1 MLTEAVASDEAYFD
15 ELREREFSRLA
26 RTGEAYLDYTGS
38 ALYTDSQ
45 VRAHAALMTD
55 GLFGNPHSEHRGSR
69 ASTAVMDEA
78 RRRTLA
84 WLDADED
91 SYDLCFTANTTAA
104 IKLVAES
111 YRFGPD
117 ISLVLTADNHNSVNG
132 IREYA
137 ARRGGSVFYL
147 PLDQELRLADPIA
160 RLGRLRRQSGLLAFP
175 AQSNF
180 SGVRHPL
187 SLVTSA
193 QALGFDVLLDAA
205 SYLPAHALSL
215 RRHPAAFVALSFYK
229 MFGYPTGVGA
239 LVARRDA
246 LARLERPW
254 FAGGTVAYASVQLG
268 TFCRREGHDGF
279 EDGTPNFLAIAALD
293 AGFNVLSDVSMP
305 RLAGHVAHLT
315 RRLLEDLAAMRHS
328 NGAPLVRV
336 HGPGGAGDRGG
347 TVAFTL
353 WTSDGRPIPY
363 WAVEARAADAR
374 VAIRGGCFC
383 NPGASESAFNLP
395 AAASAR
401 CFESGKGDFTVQ
413 HFSECLGDTI
423 PVGAIR
429 ASVGLATNRHD
440 VQRLIDVVAS
450 FRD

>member
-26 RTGEAYLDYTGS
+26 KNGEAYLDYTGR

-45 VRAHAALMTD
+45 VRAHAALMAD
-55 GLFGNPHSEHRGSR
+55 GLFGNPHSEHRASR

-84 WLDADED
+84 WLDADEE
-91 SYDLCFTANTTAA
+91 SYDLCFTANATAA

-111 YRFGPD
+111 YPFGPEVP
-117 ISLVLTADNHNSVNG
+117 LVLTADNHNSVNG

-137 ARRGGSVFYL
+137 ARRGSQIFYL
-147 PLDQELRLADPIA
+147 PLDEQLRLADPVA
-160 RLGRLRRQSGLLAFP
+160 RLGGLRRQNGLLAFP

-180 SGVRHPL
+180 SGVQHPL

-215 RRHPAAFVALSFYK
+215 RRHPATFVALSFYK

-239 LVARRDA
+239 LIARRDA

-254 FAGGTVAYASVQLG
+254 FAGGTVAYASVELG
-268 TFCRREGHDGF
+268 TFRRREGHDGF

-293 AGFNVLSDVSMP
+293 AGFDVLSDVSMP
-305 RLAGHVAHLT
+305 RLTGHVAHLT
-315 RRLLEDLAAMRHS
+315 RGLLEDLAAMRHS
-328 NGAPLVRV
+328 NGAPLVNV
-336 HGPGGAGDRGG
+336 YGPGWADDRGG
-347 TVAFTL
+347 SVAFTL
-353 WTSDGRPIPY
+353 WTSDRRPIIGSPKL
-363 WAVEARAADAR
+363 VPR
-374 VAIRGGCFC
+374 
-383 NPGASESAFNLP
+383 P
-395 AAASAR
+395 
-401 CFESGKGDFTVQ
+401 
-413 HFSECLGDTI
+413 
-423 PVGAIR
+423 PV
-429 ASVGLATNRHD
+429 
-440 VQRLIDVVAS
+440 
-450 FRD
+450 

>member
-1 MLTEAVASDEAYFD
+1 MLTEVVASDEEYFD

-26 RTGEAYLDYTGS
+26 RADEAYLDYTGS

-45 VRAHAALMTD
+45 VRAHAALLAD
-55 GLFGNPHSEHRGSR
+55 GLFGNPHSEHRASR
-69 ASTAVMDEA
+69 ASTAVIDEA
-78 RRRTLA
+78 RRRALA
-84 WLDADED
+84 WLDADEE
-91 SYDLCFTANTTAA
+91 SYDVCFTANATAA

-117 ISLVLTADNHNSVNG
+117 VPLVLTADNHNSVNG
-132 IREYA
+132 MREYA
-137 ARRGGSVFYL
+137 ARRGSRVFYL
-147 PLDQELRLADPIA
+147 PLDEQLRLADPVG

-180 SGVRHPL
+180 SGVQHPL

-205 SYLPAHALSL
+205 SFLPAHALSL
-215 RRHPAAFVALSFYK
+215 RRHPAAFVTLSFYK

-268 TFCRREGHDGF
+268 TFRRREGHGGF

-293 AGFNVLSDVSMP
+293 AGFDVLRDVSMP
-305 RLAGHVAHLT
+305 RLIGHVAHLT
-315 RRLLEDLAAMRHS
+315 RALLEDLAVMRHS
-328 NGAPLVRV
+328 NGAPLVHV
-336 HGPGGAGDRGG
+336 HGPGWADDRGG
-347 TVAFTL
+347 SVAFTL

-363 WAVEARAADAR
+363 WIAEARAADAR
-374 VAIRGGCFC
+374 VAVRGGCFC
-383 NPGASESAFNLP
+383 NPGASETAFKLP

-401 CFESGKGDFTVQ
+401 CFESGDGHFTVQ
-413 HFSECLGDTI
+413 QFSECLGDTI

-440 VQRLIDVVAS
+440 VERLVDVVAS

>member
-26 RTGEAYLDYTGS
+26 KNGEAYLDYTGS

-45 VRAHAALMTD
+45 VRAHAALMAD
-55 GLFGNPHSEHRGSR
+55 GLFGNPHSEHRASR

-84 WLDADED
+84 WLDADEE
-91 SYDLCFTANTTAA
+91 SYDLCFTANATAA

-111 YRFGPD
+111 YPFGPEVP
-117 ISLVLTADNHNSVNG
+117 LVLTADNHNSVNG

-137 ARRGGSVFYL
+137 ARRGSQIFYL
-147 PLDQELRLADPIA
+147 PLDEQLRLADPVA
-160 RLGRLRRQSGLLAFP
+160 RLGRLRRQNGLLAFP

-180 SGVRHPL
+180 SGVQHPL

-215 RRHPAAFVALSFYK
+215 RRHPATFVALSFYK

-239 LVARRDA
+239 LIARRDA

-254 FAGGTVAYASVQLG
+254 FAGGTVAYASVELG
-268 TFCRREGHDGF
+268 TFRRREGHDGF

-293 AGFNVLSDVSMP
+293 AGFDVLSDVSMP
-305 RLAGHVAHLT
+305 RLTGHVAHLT
-315 RRLLEDLAAMRHS
+315 RGLLEDLAAMRHS
-328 NGAPLVRV
+328 NGAPSSMCMAL
-336 HGPGGAGDRGG
+336 AGRTIWRQCGIHALDIRSPANSLLDRR
-347 TVAFTL
+347 
-353 WTSDGRPIPY
+353 SSCRGRPCSRP
-363 WAVEARAADAR
+363 WR
-374 VAIRGGCFC
+374 VFLQSRSVR
-383 NPGASESAFNLP
+383 NRLQTT
-395 AAASAR
+395 R
-401 CFESGKGDFTVQ
+401 RR
-413 HFSECLGDTI
+413 EC
-423 PVGAIR
+423 PM
-429 ASVGLATNRHD
+429 
-440 VQRLIDVVAS
+440 
-450 FRD
+450 F